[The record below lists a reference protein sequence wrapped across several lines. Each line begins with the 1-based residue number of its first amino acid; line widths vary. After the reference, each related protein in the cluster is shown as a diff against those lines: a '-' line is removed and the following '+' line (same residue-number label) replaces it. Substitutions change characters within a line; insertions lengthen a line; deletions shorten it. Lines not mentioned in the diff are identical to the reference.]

1 MKTERDVATLHEKDG
16 CILIKGSKE
25 SNDATHIK
33 CVMKM
38 DAHRNLQQEFR

>member
-1 MKTERDVATLHEKDG
+1 MKTEIDVAIANDKDR

-25 SNDATHIK
+25 SDDATHIK

-38 DAHRNLQQEFR
+38 DAHRNLQKEFR

>member
-1 MKTERDVATLHEKDG
+1 MKTERHIATSNEKVR

-38 DAHRNLQQEFR
+38 DAHRNLQ